1 MTPEQMKQMQ
11 LMNSPGFRASVQA
24 RPASNTPPTAP
35 QMQPAPQPM
44 QQQQAPEQGLLS
56 RMGTGINNFRQDPEK
71 MARLTMGL
79 NSMRLN
85 PDQGIAASAANTIQ
99 QSQERRQNTMD
110 AAGTIKF
117 LQGRSQTDPMA
128 AQALAAIQANPS
140 MVKDIMGAYLSGQFK
155 SPHMNKNIG
164 SVQTA
169 QEDMP
174 AYDIKA
180 GDQFTYEHDP
190 NANGGFKL
198 IKLGGRGITE
208 ADKNKNELAQQK
220 VEWDMAQGLKKG
232 DEVFNKFNIID
243 QQIRNFQRAGELVS
257 EGAKTGF
264 IQKFLPSTSA
274 ATTEL
279 RTIARTMGIDIIN
292 SATFGALSATELN
305 LALETA
311 FDQNLT
317 GDALVKYIQD
327 KIAAQ
332 TKLRN
337 ALMPEVQMLLGGSGL
352 KAYADYKMDNS
363 KRHGAAQNALSQI
376 QKTNPT
382 LTAEEWKGY
391 NLEEREGIMRS
402 EGLL

>member
-1 MTPEQMKQMQ
+1 MAFGP
-11 LMNSPGFRASVQA
+11 V
-24 RPASNTPPTAP
+24 PPNRLQPYPAP
-35 QMQPAPQPM
+35 QQPAPQPM
-44 QQQQAPEQGLLS
+44 QQPAPQPMQQAPEQGLLS
-56 RMGTGINNFRQDPEK
+56 RMGAGINNFRQDPEK

-208 ADKNKNELAQQK
+208 ADKNANELAQQK

-232 DEVFNKFNIID
+232 DEVFSKFNIID

>member
-1 MTPEQMKQMQ
+1 M
-11 LMNSPGFRASVQA
+11 
-24 RPASNTPPTAP
+24 
-35 QMQPAPQPM
+35 
-44 QQQQAPEQGLLS
+44 
-56 RMGTGINNFRQDPEK
+56 I
-71 MARLTMGL
+71 
-79 NSMRLN
+79 
-85 PDQGIAASAANTIQ
+85 
-99 QSQERRQNTMD
+99 
-110 AAGTIKF
+110 
-117 LQGRSQTDPMA
+117 
-128 AQALAAIQANPS
+128 
-140 MVKDIMGAYLSGQFK
+140 
-155 SPHMNKNIG
+155 
-164 SVQTA
+164 
-169 QEDMP
+169 
-174 AYDIKA
+174 
-180 GDQFTYEHDP
+180 
-190 NANGGFKL
+190 
-198 IKLGGRGITE
+198 
-208 ADKNKNELAQQK
+208 LAQK
-220 VEWDMAQGLKKG
+220 KAEFDMSQGLKRG
-232 DEVFNKFNIID
+232 DEVFSKFNIID

-317 GDALVKYIQD
+317 GDALVDYIQN

-363 KRHGAAQNALSQI
+363 KRHDAAQNALSQI
-376 QKTNPT
+376 QKNNPT

-391 NLEEREGIMRS
+391 NLEQREGVMKD